1 MYHTEILTPAE
12 QAERSRQII
21 PARSPEHAAEMERQ
35 DREIL
40 RDLLQRRKRRVIMRP
55 KGS

>member
-1 MYHTEILTPAE
+1 MHTEILTPTE

-40 RDLLQRRKRRVIMRP
+40 RDLLHRRKRRVILPP
-55 KGS
+55 KVGP